1 MEFKISLKLALI
13 STSLNENKLQKTWKK
28 VLTSKTWFDII
39 IKLSQRVTTQYEILK
54 SFSKGFDRNRKEKQ
68 NKFQKSVDK
77 RNLMWYNSK
86 ATWKRKAREKRTGL
100 WKLNNANK
108 KTRNCFEWCDDSKE
122 WLPPKVYRSE
132 DNTTNV
138 KR

>member
-1 MEFKISLKLALI
+1 MRFK
-13 STSLNENKLQKTWKK
+13 N
-28 VLTSKTWFDII
+28 VF
-39 IKLSQRVTTQYEILK
+39 QRVSIET
-54 SFSKGFDRNRKEKQ
+54 EKKNE

-77 RNLMWYNSK
+77 ENSMWYNNK

-108 KTRNCFEWCDDSKE
+108 KTRNCFESYNAFYEAKAKKKGLW
-122 WLPPKVYRSE
+122 PKVYRSE

>member
-1 MEFKISLKLALI
+1 MTLI
-13 STSLNENKLQKTWKK
+13 STNQSEKASKKLEKGVDKWNLIWYNNQAVTKSDNKIWSLEIVLSRFRQKPK
-28 VLTSKTWFDII
+28 
-39 IKLSQRVTTQYEILK
+39 
-54 SFSKGFDRNRKEKQ
+54 RKRK

-77 RNLMWYNSK
+77 QNSMWYNNK
-86 ATWKRKAREKRTGL
+86 ATWKRKAREKLTGL

-108 KTRNCFEWCDDSKE
+108 KTRNCFEWCNVFLKRSERKI
-122 WLPPKVYRSE
+122 LPPKVYRSE